1 VPRRG
6 TKKKRSGKGSAPV
19 RAPRERSE
27 PNRRR
32 PGTVVD
38 QEVLKLRET
47 GSSYSSIARQLE
59 LRRATDAH
67 RAFARAVHSLNDEER
82 QRVTRNE
89 GQRLD
94 QLEIRIRHRDAA
106 APEKIE
112 RRLAAVG
119 ALRAAL
125 D

>member
-6 TKKKRSGKGSAPV
+6 SKKKRSGKGGPAV

-38 QEVLKLRET
+38 QEVLKLRES
-47 GSSYSSIARQLE
+47 GSSYSAIARQLE

-67 RAFARAVHSLNDEER
+67 RAFARALHSLTDEDR
-82 QRVTRNE
+82 RRVTKNE
-89 GQRLD
+89 ELRLD
-94 QLEIRIRHRDAA
+94 QLEVRIRRRDAA
-106 APEKIE
+106 EPEKIE

-119 ALRAAL
+119 LLRAAL